1 MCMGDDGISP
11 QFNAEVLEEIGFSY
25 SLSTYDVR
33 FVNKFLK
40 GAECQ
45 SNSERQSIH
54 LLTVAQRF
62 VYLKEVK
69 HYDNCVGFY

>member
-1 MCMGDDGISP
+1 MGDDGISP

-45 SNSERQSIH
+45 SNSEGQSTS
-54 LLTVAQRF
+54 LLLLRDLF
-62 VYLKEVK
+62 I
-69 HYDNCVGFY
+69 